1 MAEYYQ
7 ALLRTNLY
15 KKTPGKDGYPNLLHY
30 RDLYM
35 EAHPDH
41 PGKNIRVGTISNWFK
56 SM

>member
-7 ALLRTNLY
+7 VLLRTNLY
-15 KKTPGKDGYPNLLHY
+15 KKTPGKDGYPNLIHY